1 MNTSV
6 RTGAAPSGI
15 LTLVIKGKA
24 ELYQSY
30 MPYLKNGGL
39 FAPTSKP
46 YEIGDD
52 VFMLVDLPDEAEKMP
67 VVGSVVWVTPKGAQ
81 GNKIPGVGIHFN
93 GEDDSIVRKIETMLV
108 GSLESGKP
116 THTM

>member
-1 MNTSV
+1 
-6 RTGAAPSGI
+6 
-15 LTLVIKGKA
+15 
-24 ELYQSY
+24 
-30 MPYLKNGGL
+30 
-39 FAPTSKP
+39 
-46 YEIGDD
+46 
-52 VFMLVDLPDEAEKMP
+52 MP
-67 VVGSVVWVTPKGAQ
+67 VAGSVVWVTPPGAQ